1 MAWGEAMRRT
11 EQAQGLRLMKF
22 EEVYARTTARLL
34 SQAEAA
40 EVLGVSERTFRR
52 WRDRYEAEGA
62 EGLYDR
68 RLGRLSARRAPLDEV
83 ARVLALFDTRYWDFT
98 AKHFHEKLVAAHG
111 CTRSYNWVR
120 LTLQAHGRRRAAPR
134 RGAHRRKR
142 PRRALPGM
150 MVHQDGSRHEWVP
163 GRWWDLIV
171 TMDDATSTI
180 YSAFFVDEEGTMSS
194 FRALS
199 EVIAA
204 EGLFGSLYADRA
216 SHYWHT
222 PEAGGTVAKDKVTQ
236 VGRALMQLGIEL
248 IPAYSPEARGRS
260 ERMFGTLQKRLPQ
273 ELRLAGITDMA
284 EANRFLK
291 ALYLPLHN
299 ARFAVPAEGQGSAFV
314 PFAGAL
320 DDILCVHADRVV
332 GNDNTVRYR
341 GLTLQIPPDRHRHH
355 YVKARV
361 RVHEYPDRTLALFH
375 GPRCLAR
382 YTANGEPIETPTR
395 QAA

>member
-1 MAWGEAMRRT
+1 MRRT

-22 EEVYARTTARLL
+22 EEVYGRTLRGEL

-40 EVLGVSERTFRR
+40 EILGTSERTFRR
-52 WRDRYEAEGA
+52 WRDRFEAEGA
-62 EGLYDR
+62 DGLYDR
-68 RLGRLSARRAPLDEV
+68 RLGRLSARRAPVDEV

-98 AKHFHEKLVAAHG
+98 AKHFHEKLVAEHG
-111 CTRSYNWVR
+111 CERSYNWVR
-120 LTLQAHGRRRAAPR
+120 LTLQARGRMRPAPR

-171 TMDDATSTI
+171 TMDDATSEI
-180 YSAFFVDEEGTMSS
+180 YSAFFVAEEGTMSS
-194 FRALS
+194 FRALC
-199 EVIAA
+199 EVIG
-204 EGLFGSLYADRA
+204 ERGRFCSLYADRA

-222 PEAGGTVAKDKVTQ
+222 PDAGGTVDKDNPTQ
-236 VGRALMQLGIEL
+236 VGRALHHLGIEL

-260 ERMFGTLQKRLPQ
+260 ERMFATLHKRLPQ
-273 ELRLAGITDMA
+273 ELRLAGISDMA

-291 ALYLPLHN
+291 EVYLPQHN
-299 ARFAVPAEGQGSAFV
+299 ARFQVTPEAQGSAFV

-320 DDILCVHADRVV
+320 DDILCIQEERTVS
-332 GNDNTVRYR
+332 NDNTVRYKR
-341 GLTLQIPPDRHRHH
+341 RLLQLPADRHRRH
-355 YVKARV
+355 YVKVTV
-361 RVHEYPDRTLALFH
+361 RVHEYPDSTLAVFH

-382 YTANGEPIETPTR
+382 YRATGEPIDTQTR